1 MRDLDKRQIL
11 TGDFIVVY
19 GDIVSNFPMDAALAA
34 HRARRAKDKNA
45 IMTMVLRAAGTSHR
59 TKAQGNSPVFVVDP
73 TKERCI
79 HYEQMNPL
87 QAHHHIEIDPE
98 LLVAHQEID
107 IRHDLIDC
115 GIDICTPDVLA
126 LWSDNFDYEVP
137 RRGFL
142 HSVLKDYE
150 LNGKTIHTHILEEA
164 HYAARVRN
172 LHAYDSVSKDML
184 ARWTYPIV
192 PDSNIAG
199 DSRYS
204 FEKGNVYLEDGVDL
218 ARSCRLGRGTQ
229 VGSGTKIGEKSE
241 IRASI
246 IGRDCRIGR
255 DCVIED
261 SYIWHGASIGNG
273 CVIKKAIVA
282 NEAVVGSK
290 CTIEEG
296 ALLSYGVK
304 VADGKTISQRQ
315 RLMRSGNG
323 DQPKEYKPEDE
334 EDSDTVAGLSGP
346 RKLILTSLVP
356 CLLTLI
362 STVYNLPNLSDNSI
376 STIHSDLE
384 DDELSDAE
392 LPAKHIG
399 TRSDRASSFISIGSV
414 DSDSTSKPT
423 ASESAFHHDA
433 ASSIHDALKEGTEV
447 STIQLEL
454 QALRM
459 SANASEHQ
467 VRRAI
472 VTALIRWCVESKRKS
487 TASVQQVVKPILAAN
502 KMLVQR
508 CVFDKGD
515 TVDGKKPDQV
525 DLLLLMQR
533 DLASR
538 VEKGGEVAL
547 GTDNMLTAVCLEL
560 YEDVLEQEGLEQ
572 WWEDERSQAGEGM
585 KSVRG
590 QMTKFLETITA
601 ETDSEEESSEEEDD
615 DEDESEDD

>member
-45 IMTMVLRAAGTSHR
+45 IMTMVLRSAGTSHR
-59 TKAQGNSPVFVVDP
+59 TKAQGTSPVFVVDP
-73 TKERCI
+73 TKDRCI

-87 QAHHHIEIDPE
+87 QSHHHIEIDPE
-98 LLVAHQEID
+98 LLTAHQEID

-126 LWSDNFDYEVP
+126 LWSDNFDYEAP

-150 LNGKTIHTHILEEA
+150 LNGKTIHTHILEEG

-172 LHAYDSVSKDML
+172 LHAYASVSKDIL
-184 ARWTYPIV
+184 ARWTFPMV
-192 PDSNIAG
+192 PDSNIMEEG
-199 DSRYS
+199 RYS
-204 FEKGNVYLEDGVDL
+204 FEKGNVYLEEAADI
-218 ARSCRLGRGTQ
+218 ARSCRLGRGVQ
-229 VGSGTKIGEKSE
+229 VGGGTKVGPASE
-241 IRASI
+241 ISGSV
-246 IGRDCRIGR
+246 IGRNCRIGR

-261 SYIWHGASIGNG
+261 SYIWDGATVGDG
-273 CVIKKAIVA
+273 CVIKKAIVG

-304 VADGKTISQRQ
+304 IGDGKTISRRQ
-315 RLMRSGNG
+315 RFTGG
-323 DQPKEYKPEDE
+323 KEAQEYKPEDE
-334 EDSDTVAGLSGP
+334 EDPDTVAGISGP
-346 RKLILTSLVP
+346 RKSSFLFSAFALANT
-356 CLLTLI
+356 I
-362 STVYNLPNLSDNSI
+362 STVYNFPNLSANSI
-376 STIHSDLE
+376 STIHSDLD
-384 DDELSDAE
+384 DDELSDSE
-392 LPAKHIG
+392 IPAKHIG
-399 TRSDRASSFISIGSV
+399 TTSDRNSFISIASD
-414 DSDSTSKPT
+414 DSHPASKPS
-423 ASESAFHHDA
+423 ASEAAFHHDA
-433 ASSIHDALKEGTEV
+433 ASSIHDALKEGTDV

-459 SANASEHQ
+459 SANASEHS

-472 VTALIRWCVESKRKS
+472 VTALIRWCVESKRNS

-502 KMLVQR
+502 KMLIQR
-508 CVFDKGD
+508 NIFDKGE
-515 TVDGKKPDQV
+515 TAAGKKPDQV
-525 DLLLLMQR
+525 DLLLLMQH

-538 VEKGGEVAL
+538 VDKGGEMAL
-547 GTDNMLTAVCLEL
+547 GTENMLTAVCLGL

-572 WWEDERSQAGEGM
+572 WWEDERSQTGEGM

-590 QMTKFLETITA
+590 QMTKFMETIMA
-601 ETDSEEESSEEEDD
+601 ETESEEESSEEEDD
-615 DEDESEDD
+615 ADDSDSDE